1 MYAKDREV
9 IERVVNGRKAELQES
24 YKERVAC
31 RR

>member
-1 MYAKDREV
+1 MYIKNEE

-24 YKERVAC
+24 YKERITY

>member
-1 MYAKDREV
+1 MYIKNKEE

-24 YKERVAC
+24 YKERITY